1 MKLVKIKSITFF
13 IICFTSINLF
23 ASLSNHPSS
32 FKETVIRRGTKT
44 VELHISNSIS
54 SPLSYS
60 FNIAKNWLKVTPST
74 GSVGG
79 NQTIT
84 VLLNLDATNLNDGVY
99 STQITL
105 NDPHHGGLSI
115 PIELNVTTITDIKE
129 DKSVPT
135 EFKLMQNYP
144 NPFNPSTIIS
154 FSIPEAQNV
163 SLIVYDLLGK
173 EVAALINEFMQPGL
187 YNSQSCLAADRFSI
201 LPGGRQ
207 VLNLPAG
214 RQGSQ
219 LSSGIYFYR
228 LKTDRFTQTKKMLLT
243 K

>member
-1 MKLVKIKSITFF
+1 MKLIKIKSITFF
-13 IICFTSINLF
+13 IICFTSINLL

-32 FKETVIRRGTKT
+32 FKETVVRGGTKT

-54 SPLSYS
+54 SPLGYS
-60 FNIAKNWLKVTPST
+60 FTIPVGWIKASPST

-79 NQTIT
+79 NTTLNVNLIFDSSNLVEGKYNTTI
-84 VLLNLDATNLNDGVY
+84 
-99 STQITL
+99 SL

-115 PIELNVTTITDIKE
+115 PIELTVSTTTDIKE
-129 DKSVPT
+129 IKSVPN
-135 EFKLMQNYP
+135 EFQLMQNYP

-154 FSIPEAQNV
+154 FSIPESQHV

-173 EVAALINEFMQPGL
+173 EIAVLVNEVKQAGS
-187 YNSQSCLAADRFSI
+187 YNLQFAI
-201 LPGGRQ
+201 L
-207 VLNLPAG
+207 N
-214 RQGSQ
+214 SQ

-228 LKTDRFTQTKKMLLT
+228 LKTERFTQTKKMFLV

>member
-1 MKLVKIKSITFF
+1 MKMNRIKLLLIIAFSF
-13 IICFTSINLF
+13 ISINTF

-32 FKETVIRRGTKT
+32 FKETVVRGGTKT

-54 SPLSYS
+54 SPLGYS
-60 FNIAKNWLKVTPST
+60 FTIPVSWVKGSPPI

-79 NQTIT
+79 NATLT
-84 VLLNLDATNLNDGVY
+84 VILTLDASNMIEGKYNTTI
-99 STQITL
+99 SL

-115 PIELNVTTITDIKE
+115 PIELNVSTTTDIKD
-129 DKSVPT
+129 DKSLPT

-154 FSIPEAQNV
+154 FSIPEEQNV

-173 EVAALINEFMQPGL
+173 EVAVLVNEFMQPGL
-187 YNSQSCLAADRFSI
+187 YNSQFAI
-201 LPGGRQ
+201 L
-207 VLNLPAG
+207 N
-214 RQGSQ
+214 SQ
-219 LSSGIYFYR
+219 LSSGIYFYS
-228 LKTDRFTQTKKMLLT
+228 LKTDRFSQTKKMLLT

>member
-1 MKLVKIKSITFF
+1 MKLIKIKSITFF
-13 IICFTSINLF
+13 IIGFTSINLF

-32 FKETVIRRGTKT
+32 FKETVVRGGTKT
-44 VELHISNSIS
+44 IELHISNSIS
-54 SPLSYS
+54 SPLGYS
-60 FNIAKNWLKVTPST
+60 FTIPVGWVKGSPPN

-79 NQTIT
+79 NATLT
-84 VLLNLDATNLNDGVY
+84 VNLVFDATNLVEGKYNTAI
-99 STQITL
+99 SL

-115 PIELNVTTITDIKE
+115 PIELTVSKTTDIKE
-129 DKSVPT
+129 NKSVPT

-154 FSIPEAQNV
+154 FSIPESQHV

-173 EVAALINEFMQPGL
+173 EVAVLVNEFRQPGS
-187 YNSQSCLAADRFSI
+187 YNSQFSTS
-201 LPGGRQ
+201 PTGRQ
-207 VLNLPAG
+207 VLN
-214 RQGSQ
+214 SQ
-219 LSSGIYFYR
+219 LSSGIYFYS

>member
-1 MKLVKIKSITFF
+1 MRLIKIKSITFF
-13 IICFTSINLF
+13 ILCFTSINLF

-32 FKETVIRRGTKT
+32 FKETVVRGGTKT

-54 SPLSYS
+54 SPLGYS
-60 FNIAKNWLKVTPST
+60 FTIPVSWVKASSST
-74 GSVGG
+74 GSVGS
-79 NQTIT
+79 NATLT
-84 VLLNLDATNLNDGVY
+84 LNLIFDASNLIDGKY
-99 STQITL
+99 NTTISL

-115 PIELNVTTITDIKE
+115 PIELNVSTTTDIE
-129 DKSVPT
+129 EVKSVPT

-154 FSIPEAQNV
+154 FSIPEEQNV
-163 SLIVYDLLGK
+163 SLIVYDVLGK
-173 EVAALINEFMQPGL
+173 EVAVLINKFMQTGS
-187 YNSQSCLAADRFSI
+187 YNSQFTI
-201 LPGGRQ
+201 L
-207 VLNLPAG
+207 N
-214 RQGSQ
+214 SQ

>member
-1 MKLVKIKSITFF
+1 MKPIKIKSITFF
-13 IICFTSINLF
+13 IISLTSINLF

-32 FKETVIRRGTKT
+32 FKETVVRGGTKT
-44 VELHISNSIS
+44 VELHISNSIA
-54 SPLSYS
+54 SPLGYS
-60 FNIAKNWLKVTPST
+60 FTIPVNWVKGSPPN

-79 NQTIT
+79 NVTLTVILTFDASILIEGKYNTII
-84 VLLNLDATNLNDGVY
+84 
-99 STQITL
+99 SL

-115 PIELNVTTITDIKE
+115 PIELTVSTITDIKE
-129 DKSVPT
+129 NTSVPT
-135 EFKLMQNYP
+135 EFKMMQNYP

-173 EVAALINEFMQPGL
+173 EAAVLINEFMQPGS
-187 YNSQSCLAADRFSI
+187 YNFQFSTS
-201 LPGGRQ
+201 PTGRQ
-207 VLNLPAG
+207 VLN
-214 RQGSQ
+214 SQ

>member
-1 MKLVKIKSITFF
+1 MKLIKIKSITFF
-13 IICFTSINLF
+13 IISFTSINLL

-32 FKETVIRRGTKT
+32 FKETVVRGGTKT

-54 SPLSYS
+54 SPLGYS
-60 FNIAKNWLKVTPST
+60 FTIPVSWVKASLPT
-74 GSVGG
+74 GSVNG
-79 NQTIT
+79 NATLTVILAFDASNLIDGKYNTTI
-84 VLLNLDATNLNDGVY
+84 
-99 STQITL
+99 SL

-129 DKSVPT
+129 DKPVPT

-173 EVAALINEFMQPGL
+173 EVAVLINEFMQPGL
-187 YNSQSCLAADRFSI
+187 YNSQFSTS
-201 LPGGRQ
+201 PTGRQ
-207 VLNLPAG
+207 VLN
-214 RQGSQ
+214 SQ

>member
-1 MKLVKIKSITFF
+1 MKLIKIKSITFF

-32 FKETVIRRGTKT
+32 FKETVVRGGTKT

-54 SPLSYS
+54 SPLGYS
-60 FNIAKNWLKVTPST
+60 FNITKNWFKVTPPT

-115 PIELNVTTITDIKE
+115 PIQLTVATATGIEKE
-129 DKSVPT
+129 KETPND
-135 EFKLMQNYP
+135 FRLLQNYP
-144 NPFNPSTIIS
+144 NPFNPSTTIS
-154 FSIPEAQNV
+154 FSLPKDQNV
-163 SLIVYDLLGK
+163 SLIVYDVLGK
-173 EVAALINEFMQPGL
+173 QVQTLVNEF
-187 YNSQSCLAADRFSI
+187 
-201 LPGGRQ
+201 LPLGNYSLKFDATG
-207 VLNLPAG
+207 
-214 RQGSQ
+214 
-219 LSSGIYFYR
+219 LSSSIYFYI

>member
-1 MKLVKIKSITFF
+1 MKMNRTKLLLITIFSF
-13 IICFTSINLF
+13 ISINTF

-32 FKETVIRRGTKT
+32 FKETVVRGGTKT

-54 SPLSYS
+54 SPLGYS
-60 FNIAKNWLKVTPST
+60 FTIPVGWVKGSPPT

-79 NQTIT
+79 NATLTVNLVFDASNLTEGKYNTTIS
-84 VLLNLDATNLNDGVY
+84 L
-99 STQITL
+99 S
-105 NDPHHGGLSI
+105 DPHHGGLSI
-115 PIELNVTTITDIKE
+115 PIELTVSTTTDIKE

-154 FSIPEAQNV
+154 YSIPEAQNV

-173 EVAALINEFMQPGL
+173 EIAVLVNELKQPGI
-187 YNSQSCLAADRFSI
+187 YNSQFAI
-201 LPGGRQ
+201 L
-207 VLNLPAG
+207 N
-214 RQGSQ
+214 SQ
-219 LSSGIYFYR
+219 FSSGIYFYTLR
-228 LKTDRFTQTKKMLLT
+228 TNRFTQTKKMLLT

>member
-1 MKLVKIKSITFF
+1 MKLIKIKSITFF
-13 IICFTSINLF
+13 ILCFTSINLF

-32 FKETVIRRGTKT
+32 FKETVVRGGTKT

-54 SPLSYS
+54 SPLGYS
-60 FNIAKNWLKVTPST
+60 FTIPVSWVKGSPPI

-79 NQTIT
+79 NATLTVILTFDASNMIEGKYNTTI
-84 VLLNLDATNLNDGVY
+84 
-99 STQITL
+99 SL

-115 PIELNVTTITDIKE
+115 PIEFNVSTTTDIKE
-129 DKSVPT
+129 DTSVPT

-154 FSIPEAQNV
+154 FSIPEEQNV
-163 SLIVYDLLGK
+163 SLVVYDALGK
-173 EVAALINEFMQPGL
+173 EVAVLINEFMQPGF
-187 YNSQSCLAADRFSI
+187 YNSQFSI
-201 LPGGRQ
+201 L
-207 VLNLPAG
+207 N
-214 RQGSQ
+214 SQ

-228 LKTDRFTQTKKMLLT
+228 LETDRFTQTKKMLLT